1 MAGLGAA
8 HWRPTALPACL
19 CKPSSRRLL
28 TPPRPALLFPRSNFK
43 AAGVVDN
50 KEVTLLATY
59 LVELSLVDYAS
70 LRFPY
75 SMIAAAATYVAQ
87 LTAGVAD
94 PFSHALSRH
103 SSYTLPAI
111 QECAQHLANLMRKAP
126 VSGWRGGL
134 LGVAGGQAKATPPAH
149 VPTPRLPRPPLPPL
163 QNSSLVA
170 VYKKYSSEKLQRVA
184 TTYEAPAALL
194 QAQ

>member
-59 LVELSLVDYAS
+59 LVELSLVDYQS
-70 LRFPY
+70 LQYPY
-75 SMIAAAATYVAQ
+75 SLIAAAATHVA
-87 LTAGVAD
+87 LKAVGSAD
-94 PFSHALSRH
+94 AFPAALERH
-103 SSYTLPAI
+103 SGYNMAAV
-111 QECAQHLANLMRKAP
+111 QQCALFLAGLMRKAP
-126 VSGWRGGL
+126 VRGRWQCFACVCKG
-134 LGVAGGQAKATPPAH
+134 
-149 VPTPRLPRPPLPPL
+149 
-163 QNSSLVA
+163 
-170 VYKKYSSEKLQRVA
+170 
-184 TTYEAPAALL
+184 
-194 QAQ
+194 